1 MASNLFTL
9 SPQLR
14 VEIPT
19 LEIPKFTDDQPCL
32 APRAEDSR
40 RCSHANCKKKL
51 TLADF
56 ACKCGKKH
64 CSSHRV
70 PEAHACTYD
79 FKGQQR
85 EVLLKTMSTPIIAKK
100 IDIL

>member
-1 MASNLFTL
+1 MTSNLFHL
-9 SPQLR
+9 SPELR

-19 LEIPKFTDDQPCL
+19 LQIPNFTNDNPPL
-32 APRAEDSR
+32 APRAADSR
-40 RCSHANCKKKL
+40 RCCHPDCKKKL
-51 TLADF
+51 TLSDF

-64 CSSHRV
+64 CSSHRI

-79 FKGQQR
+79 YKAQQR
-85 EVLLKTMSTPIIAKK
+85 EVLLKTMSTPVVAKK